1 MEAHTPSLLI
11 LDDQDI
17 NRRVYAKLAE
27 TVSPGA
33 RIDSFADPLAAFAW
47 LGGNQPDV
55 IITDYRMPGMDGAE
69 FTRRVRAIP
78 YGIDVPIVVI
88 TAYNDRRF
96 RLDALDAGATDFL
109 LSPVDHAEFGARIR
123 NLIALNLHRKFL
135 RNQAKALERELADS
149 ERSRQR
155 LLHDSRE
162 ALAQVIDTLPAL
174 ISATGPDGRCVF
186 ANAHLAE
193 SLGHV
198 PADIIGS
205 DMAAVLGERGAR
217 SAELDRLVFGNG
229 QHIANQEEEF
239 PDQEGRN
246 RVFLTSKAPLRDP
259 AGQVVA
265 VLTSSVDITERK
277 AAENR
282 LRHLA
287 HHDSLTDLPNRF
299 AITERLPRGRTMP
312 EGERLALHFIDLDRF
327 KTVNDVFGHQV
338 GDGVLRA
345 IARRLLGVV
354 RQGDVVARLGGDE
367 FAILQANPAGAAAAS
382 SLAELVAEAV
392 ARPFLIE
399 GREVVVGSS
408 IGIAMAPQDG
418 VSAEELLRRADL
430 AMYQAKADGTGT
442 FRFFDA
448 GMDVLARRLMVL
460 EADIRSGLARGEFV
474 LLYQP
479 QMSLHTGRING
490 AEALVRW
497 RQPDGTL
504 VEPRD
509 FLPLAEETGL
519 IRPLGAWVLAEACRQ
534 AALWNRPGAERFR
547 VAVNISP
554 LQLRGLDL
562 IRLVQ
567 TTLAETGLDP
577 GCLDL
582 ELTESA
588 VIRDAEEVSRVLAQL
603 REIGLTISV
612 DDFGTGYSALS
623 YVKHLPL
630 DRLKIDR
637 SFVEALKPGN
647 ADAAIIAA
655 IVTLGRNLRL
665 EIAAEGVESEA
676 QLRELA
682 ALGCDIVQ
690 GYHIGRPMPP
700 AALEALI
707 ADPIR
712 RRALAAFLPE
722 DVK

>member
-1 MEAHTPSLLI
+1 MEAHIPSLLI

-33 RIDSFADPLAAFAW
+33 RIDSFGDPQSAFDW
-47 LGGNQPDV
+47 LGTHQPDV
-55 IITDYRMPGMDGAE
+55 IITDFRMPGMDGAE
-69 FTRRVRAIP
+69 FTRRVRAMP
-78 YGIDVPIVVI
+78 HGIDVPIVVI

-123 NLIALNLHRKFL
+123 NLIALNLHRKIL
-135 RNQAKALERELADS
+135 RNQAMALERELADS
-149 ERSRQR
+149 ERSRER

-186 ANAHLAE
+186 ANAHLAA
-193 SLGHV
+193 SLGL
-198 PADIIGS
+198 ALGDIIGR
-205 DMAAVLGERGAR
+205 DMVTLLGERGLR
-217 SAELDRLVFGNG
+217 SAEADRLVFQSGTAV
-229 QHIANQEEEF
+229 ANHEEEF
-239 PDQEGRN
+239 PDREGRT
-246 RVFLTSKAPLRDP
+246 RVFLTTKAPLRG
-259 AGQVVA
+259 ASGGVTA

-299 AITERLPRGRTMP
+299 SLTERLPRGRTRDT
-312 EGERLALHFIDLDRF
+312 EQRLALHFIDLDRF

-354 RQGDVVARLGGDE
+354 KNGDVVARLGGDE
-367 FAILQANPAGAAAAS
+367 FAIVQAGIAGPDEAAA
-382 SLAELVAEAV
+382 LAERVAEAV

-399 GREVVVGSS
+399 GREVMVGSS
-408 IGIAMAPQDG
+408 IGIALSPQDG
-418 VSAEELLRRADL
+418 LSAEELLRRADL
-430 AMYQAKADGTGT
+430 AMYQAKADRTGAY
-442 FRFFDA
+442 RFFDA
-448 GMDVLARRLMVL
+448 GMDVLARRMMVL

-479 QMSLHTGRING
+479 QLSLHTGSING

-497 RQPDGTL
+497 RQPDGSL
-504 VEPRD
+504 IEPRD

-534 AALWNRPGAERFR
+534 AALWNSPGSARFR

-554 LQLRGLDL
+554 LQLRGVDL

-567 TTLAETGLDP
+567 ATLAETGLDP
-577 GCLDL
+577 HCLDL
-582 ELTESA
+582 EVTESA

-603 REIGLTISV
+603 REMGLMISV

-637 SFVEALKPGN
+637 SFVEGLKPAN

-655 IVTLGRNLRL
+655 IVTLGRNLKL
-665 EIAAEGVESEA
+665 EIAAEGVETEA
-676 QLRELA
+676 QMRELA

-690 GYHIGRPMPP
+690 GYHIGRPMTPS
-700 AALEALI
+700 ALATLI
-707 ADPIR
+707 ANQPI
-712 RRALAAFLPE
+712 AGAFAKAA
-722 DVK
+722 VAAVT

>member
-1 MEAHTPSLLI
+1 MEAHIPSLLI

-33 RIDSFADPLAAFAW
+33 RIDSFGDPQSAFAW
-47 LGGNQPDV
+47 LGAHQPDV

-69 FTRRVRAIP
+69 FTRRVRAMP
-78 YGIDVPIVVI
+78 HGIDVPIVVI

-123 NLIALNLHRKFL
+123 NLIALNLHRKIL

-198 PADIIGS
+198 PADIIGR
-205 DMAAVLGERGAR
+205 DMASVLGERGAR
-217 SAELDRLVFGNG
+217 SAEADQLVFRNGNA
-229 QHIANQEEEF
+229 IANQEEEF
-239 PDQEGRN
+239 PDREGRL
-246 RVFLTSKAPLRDP
+246 RVFLTSKAPLRDT
-259 AGQVVA
+259 GGLVVA

-299 AITERLPRGRTMP
+299 SLTERLPRGRTRSDDK
-312 EGERLALHFIDLDRF
+312 RLALHFIDLDRF

-354 RQGDVVARLGGDE
+354 RSRDVVARLGGDE
-367 FAILQANPAGAAAAS
+367 FAIVQADLAGPEDAS
-382 SLAELVAEAV
+382 ALAERVAEAV

-408 IGIAMAPQDG
+408 IGIALSPQDG

-430 AMYQAKADGTGT
+430 AMYQAKADGTGAY
-442 FRFFDA
+442 RFFDQD
-448 GMDVLARRLMVL
+448 MDVLARRMMVL

-479 QMSLHTGRING
+479 QMSLHTGLING

-497 RQPDGTL
+497 RQPDGSL
-504 VEPRD
+504 IEPRD

-534 AALWNRPGAERFR
+534 AALWNGPGAECFR
-547 VAVNISP
+547 IAVNISP

-567 TTLAETGLDP
+567 ATLAETGLDP
-577 GCLDL
+577 RCLDL
-582 ELTESA
+582 EVTESA

-603 REIGLTISV
+603 REIGLSVSV

-637 SFVEALKPGN
+637 SFVEGLKPGN
-647 ADAAIIAA
+647 PDAAIIAA

-665 EIAAEGVESEA
+665 EIAAEGVETEA

-690 GYHIGRPMPP
+690 GYHIGRPMTP
-700 AALEALI
+700 AAIEALI
-707 ADPIR
+707 GNPVLQT
-712 RRALAAFLPE
+712 ALPAAFPA
-722 DVK
+722 VAK

>member
-1 MEAHTPSLLI
+1 MEAHTPFLLI

-27 TVSPGA
+27 TVAPGA
-33 RIDSFADPLAAFAW
+33 RIDTFGDPQSAFAW
-47 LGGNQPDV
+47 LGSNQPDV

-69 FTRRVRAIP
+69 FTRRVRAMAH
-78 YGIDVPIVVI
+78 GIDVPIVVI

-123 NLIALNLHRKFL
+123 NLIALNLHRKIL
-135 RNQAKALERELADS
+135 RNQAMELERELADS

-193 SLGHV
+193 SLGHL
-198 PADIIGS
+198 PAAIIGR
-205 DMAAVLGERGAR
+205 DMAAVLGRRGAR
-217 SAELDRLVFGNG
+217 SAELDQLVFGNG
-229 QHIANQEEEF
+229 QPIANQEEEF
-239 PDQEGRN
+239 PDQQGRS

-277 AAENR
+277 EAENR

-299 AITERLPRGRTMP
+299 AITERLPRGRAM
-312 EGERLALHFIDLDRF
+312 GQDQRLALHFIDLDRF

-345 IARRLLGVV
+345 IARRLLGIVQ
-354 RQGDVVARLGGDE
+354 QGDVVARLGGDE
-367 FAILQANPAGAAAAS
+367 FAILQANLAGPADAS
-382 SLAELVAEAV
+382 ALAEKVAEAV

-430 AMYQAKADGTGT
+430 AMYQAKADGTGAY
-442 FRFFDA
+442 RFFDA
-448 GMDVLARRLMVL
+448 GMDVLARRMMVL

-479 QMSLHTGRING
+479 QLSLHTGRING

-504 VEPRD
+504 IEPKD

-534 AALWNRPGAERFR
+534 GALWNPPGAERFR

-577 GCLDL
+577 HCLDL
-582 ELTESA
+582 EVTESA

-603 REIGLTISV
+603 REIGVAISV

-655 IVTLGRNLRL
+655 IVTLGRNLHL
-665 EIAAEGVESEA
+665 EIAAEGVETQA
-676 QLRELA
+676 QLHELA

-690 GYHIGRPMPP
+690 GYHIGRPMTP
-700 AALEALI
+700 AALADLI

-712 RRALAAFLPE
+712 QTALAAGLPAMA
-722 DVK
+722 K